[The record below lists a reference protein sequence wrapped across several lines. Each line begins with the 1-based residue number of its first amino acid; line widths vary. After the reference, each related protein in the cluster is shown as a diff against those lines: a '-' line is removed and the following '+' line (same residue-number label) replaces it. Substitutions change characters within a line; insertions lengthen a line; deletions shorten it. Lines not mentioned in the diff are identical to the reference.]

1 LKRRSRRRS
10 GEKAANFTGNG
21 AFPNEISEVKGPAA
35 VKPINPWPMIAMLLL
50 VIFLYLWLNGYLT

>member
-1 LKRRSRRRS
+1 L
-10 GEKAANFTGNG
+10 
-21 AFPNEISEVKGPAA
+21 A

>member
-1 LKRRSRRRS
+1 MTLGHREHCEHSPEFC
-10 GEKAANFTGNG
+10 G
-21 AFPNEISEVKGPAA
+21 